1 MLTVTNYNSQRQN
14 FQARVSLQNNNK
26 LIKHPK
32 LTASVISWC
41 AGFSTACLMNRFVS
55 GFFKII

>member
-1 MLTVTNYNSQRQN
+1 MITPINFNQQTPN
-14 FQARVSLQNNNK
+14 FQARVKLKNNNK

-41 AGFSTACLMNRFVS
+41 AGFSTACLMNRFIS

>member
-14 FQARVSLQNNNK
+14 FQARVRLKNNNK

-32 LTASVISWC
+32 LTASVVSWC